1 MPRNL
6 PEPFHTTI
14 LITFVSLHILF
25 LPEKT
30 FDETL

>member
-1 MPRNL
+1 MSRHL

-14 LITFVSLHILF
+14 FITLLSLHILF

>member
-14 LITFVSLHILF
+14 LITLVSLHILF

>member
-1 MPRNL
+1 MSWNL
-6 PEPFHTTI
+6 PEPFNTAI